1 MQHMKAIGTN
11 GEAMFIPA
19 AFGTSKGATAKASFD
34 SLVLKAD
41 LPRDTNVGGTLEEER
56 SIDIDLLEELDLA
69 LEDEAYI
76 ENDEIDFFDA
86 IVGAT
91 EKSNQR
97 ENNIPMALEK
107 PQIIPIIAENRKQ
120 QDNGPPKVKFALPSD
135 QQLDEILKEYED
147 EAISLED
154 SLKTHSFENKGDA
167 NDAGSVLNDQHFDSI
182 LDQFLN
188 ENRGCLAERPF
199 KTSPVESPSCP
210 TGTKLGKKERM
221 FSRAVE
227 EMDALRHALEGVRIV
242 PTNYRFELGSNEEEE
257 IDSEQS
263 LCELKDWNP
272 TDETL
277 EEFSSSTAFFSL
289 MDEETPRMISNLPKT
304 IREIPS
310 LKPHTR
316 KSASTEKSTATTR
329 TPESECVLPK
339 GNLGKA
345 RPKDESPVEKKAR
358 KLAAKAL
365 KKKIPV
371 SIK

>member
-135 QQLDEILKEYED
+135 QQLDEILKEYEN

-154 SLKTHSFENKGDA
+154 SLNMHSFANKGDA
-167 NDAGSVLNDQHFDSI
+167 NNAGSLLDDQHFDSI